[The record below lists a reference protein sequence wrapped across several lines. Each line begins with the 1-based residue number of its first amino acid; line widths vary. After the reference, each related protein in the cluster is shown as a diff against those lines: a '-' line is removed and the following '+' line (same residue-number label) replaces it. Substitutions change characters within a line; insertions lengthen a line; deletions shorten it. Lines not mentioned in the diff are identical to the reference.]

1 MYWPTSA
8 AKVLDVPFPLDK
20 GRIIRIRQ
28 SRKGN
33 FFAALTK
40 DALGV
45 WDVRVRR
52 LSTLTLDLVPTR
64 ATRDEQG
71 GGARYRC
78 ARS

>member
-8 AKVLDVPFPLDK
+8 ARVLGVPFPLDK
-20 GRIIRIRQ
+20 GRLIRIRQ

-52 LSTLTLDLVPTR
+52 LDPSRLSSDTSRMWEYGTR
-64 ATRDEQG
+64 MW
-71 GGARYRC
+71 
-78 ARS
+78 S

>member
-8 AKVLDVPFPLDK
+8 AKVLDVQFPLDK

-45 WDVRVRR
+45 WDVRVRGR
-52 LSTLTLDLVPTR
+52 YPTDFR
-64 ATRDEQG
+64 PVQPVTSIMAEHGTG
-71 GGARYRC
+71 VW
-78 ARS
+78 S